1 MKNAKLIVAL
11 GLVALIVVFSI
22 QNAEELQVK
31 FLFWSLTTRRV
42 FILFGV
48 LVVGIILG
56 WALHAHASTRS
67 NEKTDAGIRASGD
80 RT

>member
-1 MKNAKLIVAL
+1 MKNAKLIIAL
-11 GLVALIVVFSI
+11 ALLALLVVFSI
-22 QNAEELQVK
+22 QNAEELQVR

-56 WALHAHASTRS
+56 WALHAHSSSR
-67 NEKTDAGIRASGD
+67 KSG
-80 RT
+80 TV